1 MDWTWMNWKR
11 RFKMR
16 EPEIPSDPDLVPCWV
31 CLKEI
36 PVSEATSEEAVD
48 YVLHFCGL
56 ECYAKWEKWGKN
68 AGTGAL
74 TRIKPKSGN

>member
-1 MDWTWMNWKR
+1 MMNWKR

-16 EPEIPSDPDLVPCWV
+16 EPEIPSDPDIVPCNV

-36 PVSEATSEEAVD
+36 PVSEALNEEAVD

-56 ECYAKWEKWGKN
+56 ECYAKWEKQGK
-68 AGTGAL
+68 T
-74 TRIKPKSGN
+74 PE

>member
-1 MDWTWMNWKR
+1 
-11 RFKMR
+11 MR